1 MPDLSD
7 TIKGRRSVRKYQ
19 AKAVPKEVIE
29 EVLVAAG
36 WAPSAHNAQPWR
48 FIVLDDPAVK
58 RELAEAMAQAWV
70 ADMAKEDAKIDEE
83 TRSARVER
91 FANAPVLILACV
103 TTDEM
108 NKFPDAKRQSCERD
122 LAVASLG
129 AALQNL
135 LLTAHAAGLGAC
147 WFCAPAFC
155 KDTVRKTLEVPVDVE
170 PQALVAMGYPAEEPT
185 ASSRKPFDD
194 IIFENRWATK
204 FR

>member
-129 AALQNL
+129 SLAEPAVDGSCGGFGGMLVLCTSLLQRHRPKNP
-135 LLTAHAAGLGAC
+135 GS
-147 WFCAPAFC
+147 P
-155 KDTVRKTLEVPVDVE
+155 R
-170 PQALVAMGYPAEEPT
+170 
-185 ASSRKPFDD
+185 
-194 IIFENRWATK
+194 
-204 FR
+204 